1 MLKKIEQMENQHQR
15 TLNAI
20 LELTK
25 ELEISK
31 AIKTSIKEDLK
42 D

>member
-20 LELTK
+20 LELAK

-31 AIKTSIKEDLK
+31 ALKTSIKEDLK